1 MGCILMKVFG
11 QPRRGR
17 AVRMGDG
24 ADRLMDEMW
33 RRE

>member
-1 MGCILMKVFG
+1 MKVFG
-11 QPRRGR
+11 QPRRER

-24 ADRLMDEMW
+24 ADRLTDEMW